1 MEKDWLWQDQIMTHI
16 TLTAVEMNLYYL
28 TAIIILTIIAIIKE
42 MSLSFAKIEII
53 YLISH

>member
-28 TAIIILTIIAIIKE
+28 IAIIILTVIAIIKK

>member
-16 TLTAVEMNLYYL
+16 TLTALEMNLYYL
-28 TAIIILTIIAIIKE
+28 IAIIILTVIAIIKK

>member
-28 TAIIILTIIAIIKE
+28 IAIIILTVIAIIKK

-53 YLISH
+53 Y

>member
-16 TLTAVEMNLYYL
+16 TLTAVEMNPYYL
-28 TAIIILTIIAIIKE
+28 IAIIILTVIAIIKK

-53 YLISH
+53 YLIKH

>member
-16 TLTAVEMNLYYL
+16 ALIAMEMNLTYL
-28 TAIIILTIIAIIKE
+28 IAIILLTVIAIIKK